1 MFNIKEFLARVQ
13 TSSISR
19 RMGNGLMWSF
29 SGTAIAKLLTL
40 IVGIVC
46 AHILQKEAYGE
57 FSMVR
62 STINMF
68 IVLGS
73 AGLGVTSTKYIAE
86 YKERKSQKIPAVYAV
101 TQVFGFIMALIS
113 ALLILLC
120 APFIADNILHHPDIV
135 LSVRVGA
142 VLLFFSIINGVQN
155 GALIGFEDF
164 KSVAVNTLLG
174 SLLESALTILGAY
187 YFGVNGAILGF
198 GIGFILIFITN
209 HLAINKLFALFHLHK
224 LSVKKLRSH
233 DFSILY
239 TYSLPAA
246 LSSLL
251 ITPSFWLIRSILV
264 RSDGFRELAVFEVA
278 DQWKIIILFIPTAFS
293 QIVLPILSSLQK
305 SKSTFITTLKYNL
318 FIVGISALV
327 LSAGV
332 LLFSGYI
339 MKLYGSSY
347 DNTLPLQI
355 LAISTIFSALANV
368 LEMAIYSLGKMWQC
382 FMINI
387 VWAVLMVGC
396 SYLLCQREQGANG
409 LSVAVLVSYI
419 VSFFIFLGYTVF
431 VVKKEVE

>member
-318 FIVGISALV
+318 LIVGISALV

-347 DNTLPLQI
+347 DNTLSLQI

>member
-155 GALIGFEDF
+155 RALIGFEDF

-224 LSVKKLRSH
+224 LSVKKLRSR

-318 FIVGISALV
+318 LIVGISALV

>member
-264 RSDGFRELAVFEVA
+264 RSNGFRELAVFEVA

-318 FIVGISALV
+318 LIVGISALV

-355 LAISTIFSALANV
+355 LAISTILSALANV

>member
-318 FIVGISALV
+318 LIVGISALV
-327 LSAGV
+327 LSGP
-332 LLFSGYI
+332 LFSQ
-339 MKLYGSSY
+339 
-347 DNTLPLQI
+347 LQKG
-355 LAISTIFSALANV
+355 V
-368 LEMAIYSLGKMWQC
+368 
-382 FMINI
+382 
-387 VWAVLMVGC
+387 
-396 SYLLCQREQGANG
+396 
-409 LSVAVLVSYI
+409 
-419 VSFFIFLGYTVF
+419 
-431 VVKKEVE
+431 

>member
-101 TQVFGFIMALIS
+101 TQVFGFIMALIL

-318 FIVGISALV
+318 LIVGISALV

>member
-187 YFGVNGAILGF
+187 
-198 GIGFILIFITN
+198 
-209 HLAINKLFALFHLHK
+209 
-224 LSVKKLRSH
+224 RSEERRVGKEC
-233 DFSILY
+233 
-239 TYSLPAA
+239 
-246 LSSLL
+246 
-251 ITPSFWLIRSILV
+251 RS
-264 RSDGFRELAVFEVA
+264 G
-278 DQWKIIILFIPTAFS
+278 
-293 QIVLPILSSLQK
+293 
-305 SKSTFITTLKYNL
+305 
-318 FIVGISALV
+318 
-327 LSAGV
+327 
-332 LLFSGYI
+332 
-339 MKLYGSSY
+339 
-347 DNTLPLQI
+347 
-355 LAISTIFSALANV
+355 
-368 LEMAIYSLGKMWQC
+368 
-382 FMINI
+382 
-387 VWAVLMVGC
+387 WAVG
-396 SYLLCQREQGANG
+396 G
-409 LSVAVLVSYI
+409 
-419 VSFFIFLGYTVF
+419 
-431 VVKKEVE
+431 

>member
-101 TQVFGFIMALIS
+101 TQVVGFIMALIS

-318 FIVGISALV
+318 LIVGISALV

>member
-101 TQVFGFIMALIS
+101 TQVFGFITALIS

-264 RSDGFRELAVFEVA
+264 RSNGFRELAVFEVA

-318 FIVGISALV
+318 LIVGISALV